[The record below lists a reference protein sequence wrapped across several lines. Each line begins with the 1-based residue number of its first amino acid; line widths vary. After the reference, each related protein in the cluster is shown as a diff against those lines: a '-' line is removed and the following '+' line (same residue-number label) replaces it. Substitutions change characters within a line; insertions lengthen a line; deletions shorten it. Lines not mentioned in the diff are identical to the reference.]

1 MILALDIG
9 GANTK
14 LLLFDEARE
23 EVVRNEIHYFPFWK
37 RKDEFRSFLRSIAPR
52 AERVAVTLTAELSD
66 VFQSKQEGVAYVTSV
81 VKELFPEARF
91 LSVEKKLVEEPES
104 LTELAGANYVAS
116 VYYLERF
123 FGEGMLL
130 DIGSTTCDV
139 IPFRRGEVLYKKTD
153 LERLLA
159 GQLVY
164 TGYLRTP
171 LNTIAEKVPF
181 RGYFI
186 RPASEYFAI
195 TADLYL
201 ILGELEEYS
210 CDTPDGG
217 EKSRI
222 AALRRVARLLC
233 ADLTEAGEAELLE
246 MCRYLAERHASII
259 AEALR
264 RVSDSYG
271 LSIAYL
277 AGVGKALGKRAAL
290 QTGLA
295 WVDLAEVTP
304 AYDNL
309 PCLGL
314 AYMVLDDARG

>member
-1 MILALDIG
+1 MILTLDIG

-14 LLLFDEARE
+14 LLLFDEARGE
-23 EVVRNEIHYFPFWK
+23 IVRSEVHYFPFWK
-37 RKDEFRSFLRSIAPR
+37 RKEEFSRFLRRIAPP
-52 AERVAVTLTAELSD
+52 AERVAATLTAELSD
-66 VFQSKQEGVAYVTSV
+66 VFESKREGVAYVVQV
-81 VKELFPEARF
+81 VRELFPRARF
-91 LSVEKKLVEEPES
+91 LSVDRRLLAEPGP
-104 LTELAGANYVAS
+104 ELAGANYVAS

-123 FGEGMLL
+123 FGEGVLL

-153 LERLLA
+153 LERMLA

-181 RGYFI
+181 RG
-186 RPASEYFAI
+186 RMLRLASEYFAI

-201 ILGELEEYS
+201 ILGELSQYS

-217 EKSRI
+217 EKTRE

-233 ADLTEAGEAELLE
+233 ADLREVGEAELIEL
-246 MCRYLAERHASII
+246 CRYLAERQASIV

-271 LSIAYL
+271 LSMVYL
-277 AGVGKALGKRAAL
+277 AGTGRALARRAAM
-290 QTGLA
+290 QAGLA

-304 AYDNL
+304 AHDNL

-314 AYMVLDDARG
+314 AYMVLDDAGG

>member
-1 MILALDIG
+1 MILTLDIG

-14 LLLFDEARE
+14 LLLFNEARE
-23 EVVRNEIHYFPFWK
+23 EVVKNEVHYFPFWR
-37 RKDEFRSFLRSIAPR
+37 RKGELRGFLRSIAPP
-52 AERVAVTLTAELSD
+52 AESVAVTLTAELSD
-66 VFQSKQEGVAYVTSV
+66 VFESKQEGVDYVTSM

-91 LSVEKKLVEEPES
+91 LSVEKRLVEEPES
-104 LTELAGANYVAS
+104 FAELAGANYVAS

-123 FGEGMLL
+123 SGEGVLL

-139 IPFRRGEVLYKKTD
+139 VPFRRGEVLYRKTD
-153 LERLLA
+153 LERLFA

-171 LNTIAEKVPF
+171 LSTIAEKIPF
-181 RGYFI
+181 RGYLI

-201 ILGELEEYS
+201 ILGELTEYS

-217 EKSRI
+217 EKNRE

-233 ADLTEAGEAELLE
+233 ADLSEVGEAELLE
-246 MCRYLAERHASII
+246 LCRYLAERQAGNI

-264 RVSDSYG
+264 RVGEGYG

-277 AGVGKALGKRAAL
+277 AGIGRALGRRAAMAAN
-290 QTGLA
+290 LA
-295 WVDLAEVTP
+295 WRDLAEVTP

>member
-1 MILALDIG
+1 MILTLDIG

-23 EVVRNEIHYFPFWK
+23 EVVRSEVHYFPFWK
-37 RKDEFRSFLRSIAPR
+37 RKEEFPSFLRSIAPP
-52 AERVAVTLTAELSD
+52 AERVAATLTAELSD
-66 VFQSKQEGVAYVTSV
+66 VFESKAEGIAYVV
-81 VKELFPEARF
+81 NAVRELFPNARF
-91 LSVEKKLVEEPES
+91 LSVDRRLLAEPS
-104 LTELAGANYVAS
+104 PELAGANYVAS
-116 VYYLERF
+116 IYYLERF
-123 FGEGMLL
+123 FGEGVLL

-139 IPFRRGEVLYKKTD
+139 VPFRRGEVLYKKTD
-153 LERLLA
+153 LERMLA

-181 RGYFI
+181 RGSMI

-201 ILGELEEYS
+201 ILGELEEYP

-217 EKSRI
+217 EKTRE

-233 ADLTEAGEAELLE
+233 ADLSEVSEAELLE
-246 MCRYLAERHASII
+246 LCRYLAERQASNI

-271 LSIAYL
+271 LEVAYL
-277 AGVGKALGKRAAL
+277 AGVGRALAKRAAM
-290 QTGLA
+290 QAGLA

-304 AYDNL
+304 ACDNL

-314 AYMVLDDARG
+314 AYMVLDNAGG

>member
-1 MILALDIG
+1 MILTLDIG

-23 EVVRNEIHYFPFWK
+23 LVVRSEVHYFPFWK
-37 RKDEFRSFLRSIAPR
+37 RKEEFSSFLRRIAPL
-52 AERVAVTLTAELSD
+52 AERVAATLTAELSD
-66 VFQSKQEGVAYVTSV
+66 VFKSKAEGVAYVTSV
-81 VKELFPEARF
+81 VRELFPEARF
-91 LSVEKKLVEEPES
+91 LSVDRRLVAEPGP
-104 LTELAGANYVAS
+104 ELAGANYVAS

-123 FGEGMLL
+123 FGEGVLL

-153 LERLLA
+153 LERMLA

-181 RGYFI
+181 RG
-186 RPASEYFAI
+186 RMLRLASEYFAI

-201 ILGELEEYS
+201 ILGELSQYS

-217 EKSRI
+217 EKTRE
-222 AALRRVARLLC
+222 AALRRVARLVC
-233 ADLTEAGEAELLE
+233 ADLSEVGEAELIEL
-246 MCRYLAERHASII
+246 CRYLAERQAGII
-259 AEALR
+259 SEALR

-271 LSIAYL
+271 LGMVYL
-277 AGVGKALGKRAAL
+277 AGTGRALARRAAM
-290 QTGLA
+290 QAGLA

-304 AYDNL
+304 AHDNL

-314 AYMVLDDARG
+314 AYMVLDHAGG

>member
-1 MILALDIG
+1 MILTLDIG

-14 LLLFDEARE
+14 LLLFDEARG
-23 EVVRNEIHYFPFWK
+23 EVVRSEVHYFPFWR
-37 RKDEFRSFLRSIAPR
+37 RKEEFPAFLRGIAPR
-52 AERVAVTLTAELSD
+52 AEQVAVTLTAELSD
-66 VFQSKQEGVAYVTSV
+66 VFESKAEGVGFVVQA
-81 VKELFPEARF
+81 VKELFPEAWF
-91 LSVEKKLVEEPES
+91 LSVEKRLVREAPPE
-104 LTELAGANYVAS
+104 ELAGANYVAS

-123 FGEGMLL
+123 FGEGVLL
-130 DIGSTTCDV
+130 DIGSTTSDV
-139 IPFRRGEVLYKKTD
+139 VPFRRGERLYKRTD
-153 LERLLA
+153 VERLLA

-181 RGYFI
+181 RGSMV

-217 EKSRI
+217 EKSRS
-222 AALRRVARLLC
+222 AALRRVARLVC
-233 ADLTEAGEAELLE
+233 ADLSEVGEPELLE
-246 MCRYLAERHASII
+246 LCRYLAERQAGNI

-264 RVSDSYG
+264 RVSDSFG
-271 LSIAYL
+271 LSMVYL
-277 AGVGKALGKRAAL
+277 AGVGKALGRRAAMRA
-290 QTGLA
+290 GLA

-304 AYDNL
+304 AHDNL

-314 AYMVLDDARG
+314 AYMVLDDACG